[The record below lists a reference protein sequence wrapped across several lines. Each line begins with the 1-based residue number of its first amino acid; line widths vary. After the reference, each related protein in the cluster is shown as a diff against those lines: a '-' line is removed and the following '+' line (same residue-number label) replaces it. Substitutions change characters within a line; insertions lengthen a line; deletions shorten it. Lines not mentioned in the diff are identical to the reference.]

1 VSSPESVDLLS
12 GVRTPICVDCGETFA
27 RAPEEAAGR
36 HDPALPLS
44 ARCPAC
50 RQHRRDALNASR
62 LAAYATGV
70 AGAAPWPAPGP
81 ESGNGRLHNARCA
94 ACSRSIR
101 LPFRPS
107 GDRPVFCRA
116 CLQMRHGQ

>member
-1 VSSPESVDLLS
+1 MSTPEFVDVLT
-12 GVRTPICVDCGETFA
+12 GERTPICVDCGESFA
-27 RAPEEAAGR
+27 RASEELDGQR
-36 HDPALPLS
+36 DPSLPLS

-50 RQHRRDALNASR
+50 RERRRIQQNARR
-62 LAAYATGV
+62 LASYATGPV
-70 AGAAPWPAPGP
+70 GAPVWPSPGP
-81 ESGNGRLHNARCA
+81 ETGSGRLHNAVCA

-116 CLQMRHGQ
+116 CLNIRHGQ